1 VTSLAVSSIN
11 LDKLKG
17 TPVYDVIRDYC
28 ESNSVNVQD
37 IDALDN
43 FEKVVERLRK
53 CLESCDFR
61 AAGSLILLGH
71 ILIRIQSEKILI
83 KNMDEED
90 RRKFIAEHSR
100 LYRLDIDK
108 AINNAVLS
116 LLSRRKVKILV
127 EGHKNMTLRPT
138 LTSGS
143 LNRRRETTVDDVRN
157 VVQDDDAFRDIYVAR
172 VRGEQR
178 KKESVSSSMIVDF
191 DMDRIQNDLRSF
203 LKPGENIRLD
213 EVDMDYLDA
222 FMATLFLAQ
231 RGEVSVFQEDFG
243 KPIFLVS

>member
-1 VTSLAVSSIN
+1 
-11 LDKLKG
+11 
-17 TPVYDVIRDYC
+17 
-28 ESNSVNVQD
+28 
-37 IDALDN
+37 
-43 FEKVVERLRK
+43 
-53 CLESCDFR
+53 
-61 AAGSLILLGH
+61 
-71 ILIRIQSEKILI
+71 
-83 KNMDEED
+83 
-90 RRKFIAEHSR
+90 
-100 LYRLDIDK
+100 
-108 AINNAVLS
+108 
-116 LLSRRKVKILV
+116 
-127 EGHKNMTLRPT
+127 
-138 LTSGS
+138 
-143 LNRRRETTVDDVRN
+143 VDDVRN